1 MFVKPG
7 DKVSIGDI
15 YLEVRTT
22 PGHTTGC
29 VAYVTGE
36 EADQPQPRMAFT
48 GDAVLIRGCGR
59 TDFQEI
65 DGNFAGVGTADV
77 ASSQSTLERAIGRDI
92 VDPHYKECLYTG
104 IGVSCVEGEVMP
116 GQWELQVYMW
126 RVFVLV
132 IQYVLL
138 DAFSR

>member
-1 MFVKPG
+1 MILILLKHIFSDG
-7 DKVSIGDI
+7 RG
-15 YLEVRTT
+15 
-22 PGHTTGC
+22 
-29 VAYVTGE
+29 
-36 EADQPQPRMAFT
+36 AD
-48 GDAVLIRGCGR
+48 
-59 TDFQEI
+59 
-65 DGNFAGVGTADV
+65 
-77 ASSQSTLERAIGRDI
+77 RAIGRDI

-138 DAFSR
+138 DAFSRVTSWNRVPSSIEFRVELK